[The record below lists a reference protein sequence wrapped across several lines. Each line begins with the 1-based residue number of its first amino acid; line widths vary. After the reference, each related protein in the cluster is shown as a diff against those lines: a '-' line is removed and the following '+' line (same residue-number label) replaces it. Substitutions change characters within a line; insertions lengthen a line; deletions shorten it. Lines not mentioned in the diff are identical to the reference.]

1 MREDWVVLDPQD
13 VEHAVTQLTMNYE
26 LDADTAEFLRR
37 ILRCF
42 PRRALLYVDESNTLF
57 YKQTPL
63 VDRFTF
69 NMKSDEL
76 ILFASDPMT
85 FIDAMIEM
93 AMYLVGFATMIGVD
107 ESWKVE
113 FVIGAWKPVKNRI
126 KRELGIPVIDE
137 PLWVVG
143 LPPEPEDATPEDP
156 HPFQTL
162 VSALDMAS
170 FAQMVRL
177 AARDDV
183 EVNFPKG
190 SDPRVIQVYIRVK
203 TAIDQVADGISLN
216 DWREFNRRLL
226 VTVQDFEDEYRPD
239 DLPMP
244 AWWDRASDAQ
254 SSGESQQVSRADE
267 TASGLSDDTADLR
280 FSYLDPDDLPDA
292 QRQDVSDLAQDHADS
307 DSQSDEDAWNPFES
321 YLDELLGDDE

>member
-1 MREDWVVLDPQD
+1 MRDDWIILDPQH
-13 VEHAVTQLTMNYE
+13 VEAAISQLATSYE
-26 LDADTAEFLRR
+26 LDADTTEFLRR
-37 ILRCF
+37 ILRRF
-42 PRRALLYVDESNTLF
+42 PRKALLYVDETNAL
-57 YKQTPL
+57 YYNQTPL

-85 FIDAMIEM
+85 FIDALIEM

-107 ESWKVE
+107 EGWKVE

-143 LPPEPEDATPEDP
+143 LPPDPDEAMPDDP
-156 HPFQTL
+156 HPFRTL
-162 VSALDMAS
+162 VAALDMAS

-183 EVNFPKG
+183 EVNFPTG
-190 SDPRVIQVYIRVK
+190 ADPRVIQVYIRVK
-203 TAIDQVADGISLN
+203 TAIDQVADGISLD

-226 VTVQDFEDEYRPD
+226 LTVQDLEDEYRPAE
-239 DLPMP
+239 LPTP
-244 AWWDRASDAQ
+244 IWWDRAEDVQSAGESVSSDAA
-254 SSGESQQVSRADE
+254 GESTDE
-267 TASGLSDDTADLR
+267 PDLR
-280 FSYLDPDDLPDA
+280 FRYLDPDALSEEQRRDVADRA
-292 QRQDVSDLAQDHADS
+292 QGAGASGSGAAD
-307 DSQSDEDAWNPFES
+307 DWDPFAS
-321 YLDELLGDDE
+321 FMDELLGDEE